1 MSAIVKTK
9 LKGARDAIAK
19 KDYEKARDAAQQVL
33 EYDPDNYF
41 ANVFLGVAYRNL
53 KDYEQSEQVTA
64 TVNFRL

>member
-41 ANVFLGVAYRNL
+41 AYVHLQA
-53 KDYEQSEQVTA
+53 
-64 TVNFRL
+64 